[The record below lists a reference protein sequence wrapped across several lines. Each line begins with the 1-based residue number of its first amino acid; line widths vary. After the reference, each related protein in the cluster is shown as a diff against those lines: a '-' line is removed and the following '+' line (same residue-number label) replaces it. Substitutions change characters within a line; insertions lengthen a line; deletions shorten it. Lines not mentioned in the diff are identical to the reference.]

1 MAMYAVVQTEVV
13 DNISEVFTGFR
24 SEDSAKE
31 YAEAL
36 ERKLTEA
43 GEILSYKV
51 SYGPS
56 QPAANVPLE

>member
-1 MAMYAVVQTEVV
+1 MGMYAVVQTEVD

-24 SEDSAKE
+24 SEDSARE

-36 ERKLTEA
+36 EQQLTEA

-51 SYGPS
+51 SWGPS
-56 QPAANVPLE
+56 RPAATQRL